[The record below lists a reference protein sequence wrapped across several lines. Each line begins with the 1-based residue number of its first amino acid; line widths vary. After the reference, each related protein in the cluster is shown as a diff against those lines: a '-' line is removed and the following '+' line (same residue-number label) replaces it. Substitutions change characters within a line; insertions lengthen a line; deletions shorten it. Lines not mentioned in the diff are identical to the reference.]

1 MIRRMP
7 YLVMAVLVLFIVTS
21 AYSQT
26 TSQLVGTV
34 TSDHAPLP
42 GATITISSP
51 ALQGVRTTVTGASGD
66 YNFGALP
73 PGEYSVT
80 INLQGMQTVRQNV
93 TLRLAQTSR
102 ADADLKVS
110 TVSEAITV
118 TAGAASVLE
127 TPQVSTSF
135 DASTIEHLPVGR
147 TIQSRVLLAPGVNND
162 GPNNQIVINGAQSF
176 DNLYLVNGVVVNDT
190 IRGQPQAAVIEDAIQ
205 ETTLLT
211 GGISAEYGRF
221 TGGVVN
227 TITKSGGNEFSGS
240 FRDNLSND
248 KWASKTAFRD
258 PVSGVG
264 EADHLSKINPVYEGT
279 FGGRIVRDRLWFFG
293 AGRKENSSVSNQ
305 TVGLNLPYTT
315 TGDQKRY
322 EVKMTGNLT
331 SKHTL
336 VGSYLKVQDVQSGT
350 KFGNIVDL
358 ASLRDVGNPIKLTA
372 FHYDGV
378 LTSNLLV
385 EGQWS
390 KKDFSIIGGGA
401 PLRDE
406 VGGTLLRDI
415 STGRRAWSPTFCGVC
430 EPKLRNNKDWMAKT
444 SYYLSTKNF
453 GSHTLGTGYDEF
465 HQLRNEN
472 NYQSG
477 SDFRLFGDFIYSGSQ
492 VFLHLD
498 PTKSGGT
505 SRSHFEWDP
514 LLALST
520 TSDFATKSVFVNDRW
535 SLNNHW
541 NFNLGARYDKNA
553 GHNQSGVATVNDSA
567 VSPRLG
573 MIFDAK
579 GDGKHRFSLNY
590 GRYVTKIDQGPA
602 DSTSTGGR
610 YATYQFQYLGPEINA
625 PGTPAAQ
632 LVPTSQVIKSA
643 FDWFH
648 ANGFTGNNALV
659 FQLSIPGLTEKIIG
673 NLKSPHMDEVTFGY
687 GLQLNPNTVLRADII
702 HRTWGDF
709 YVTTRDLTTGQTTTP
724 TGAKVDVGF
733 IGNSSSGLSRRYNA
747 LQLQGQ
753 TKLPLNILIGGNYTY
768 SKLRGNVE
776 GEEFNNATTTI
787 GVNGTSGSN
796 VYTLPEYPQ
805 YTAFAQNNP
814 VGFLAADIRHR
825 ANVWLQYSPPV
836 PYGKLDLSVLERYHS
851 GAPYSAAAVVDAR
864 ASATL
869 PNGVVNPGYAL
880 PPTQVQYY
888 IGGRGAYRLDSI
900 TDTGFDLN
908 YTIPLSRA
916 SLFLKADL
924 LNAFNQQGVEFAAT
938 SAGPV
943 IEQRVRT
950 RFNGAKFPDGTT
962 AVAFNPFTDT
972 PVAGVNYQLDPNF
985 GKATNKDAYQLP
997 RTYRF
1002 AVGLRF

>member
-7 YLVMAVLVLFIVTS
+7 YLAMAVLVLLITTS
-21 AYSQT
+21 AFSQT

-34 TSDHAPLP
+34 TSENAPLP
-42 GATITISSP
+42 GATVTISSP
-51 ALQGVRTTVTGASGD
+51 ALQGVRTTVTGAAGD

-73 PGEYSVT
+73 PGEYSITV
-80 INLQGMQTVRQNV
+80 NLQGMQTVRQTA

-110 TVSEAITV
+110 SVSEAITV

-135 DASTIEHLPVGR
+135 DAATIERLPVGR
-147 TIQSRVLLAPGVNND
+147 NIQSRVLLAPGVNND

-205 ETTLLT
+205 ETTILT

-240 FRDNLSND
+240 IRDNVNND
-248 KWASKTAFRD
+248 KWRLKTSFHD

-264 EADHLSKINPVYEGT
+264 EADHISKVTPVYEGT
-279 FGGRIVRDRLWFFG
+279 LGGRIVRDNLWFFV
-293 AGRKENSSVSNQ
+293 AGRKETSSISNQ

-315 TGDQKRY
+315 AGDQKRY
-322 EVKMTGNLT
+322 EVKLTGNLT

-336 VGSYLKVQDVQSGT
+336 VGSYLKVQDQQSGT

-358 ASLRDVGNPIKLTA
+358 ASLRAVGNPIKLSA
-372 FHYDGV
+372 FHYNGI
-378 LTSNLLV
+378 LTTNLLV
-385 EGQWS
+385 EAQWS

-430 EPKLRNNKDWMAKT
+430 PPKLRNNKDWLAKT
-444 SYYLSTKNF
+444 SYYLSTRNF

-477 SDFRLFGDFIYSGSQ
+477 SDFRLFGDFIYSGGQ
-492 VFLHLD
+492 VYLHLD
-498 PTKSGGT
+498 PTKTGTT

-514 LLALST
+514 LLGLSS
-520 TSDFATKSVFVNDRW
+520 TSDFATKSLFVNDRW

-541 NFNLGARYDKNA
+541 NFNLGARYDKNV

-573 MIFDAK
+573 MIFDVK

-632 LVPTSQVIKSA
+632 LVPTAQVIKSA

-648 ANGFTGNNALV
+648 ANGFTSNNALV
-659 FQLSIPGLTEKIIG
+659 YQLSIPGLTEKIVG
-673 NLKSPHMDEVTFGY
+673 SLKSPHMDEVTLGY
-687 GLQLNPNTVLRADII
+687 GVQPNPNIVLRADII
-702 HRTWGDF
+702 HRSWDDF
-709 YVTTRDLTTGQTTTP
+709 YVTTRNLTTGQATTP

-733 IGNSSSGLSRRYNA
+733 IENSGSGLSRRYNA

-753 TKLPLNILIGGNYTY
+753 AKLPLKILFGGNYTY
-768 SKLRGNVE
+768 SRLRGNVE

-796 VYTLPEYPQ
+796 VYTTPQYPQ
-805 YTAFAQNNP
+805 YTSFAQNNP

-825 ANVWLQYSPPV
+825 ANLWLQYSPWV
-836 PYGKLDLSVLERYHS
+836 PYGRLELAVLQRYHS
-851 GAPYSAAAVVDAR
+851 GAPYSAAAVVDSRVSTA
-864 ASATL
+864 L
-869 PNGVVNPGYAL
+869 PTGVANPGYAL

-888 IGGRGAYRLDSI
+888 VGGRGAYRLDSI
-900 TDTGFDLN
+900 SETGFN
-908 YTIPLSRA
+908 VSYSIPVSRA
-916 SLFLKADL
+916 NLFLKADL
-924 LNAFNQQGVEFAAT
+924 LNAFNQQRVEYAAT
-938 SAGPV
+938 SAGSV

-950 RFNGAKFPDGTT
+950 RFNGAKFPDGTP

-972 PVAGVNYQLDPNF
+972 PVAGVNYQFDKNF
-985 GKATNKDAYQLP
+985 GKPTNKDAYQTP

>member
-1 MIRRMP
+1 MIRRMR
-7 YLVMAVLVLFIVTS
+7 YLVFVVLVLMTS
-21 AYSQT
+21 SAFSQT

-34 TSDHAPLP
+34 TSDNAPLP
-42 GATITISSP
+42 GATVTISSP

-73 PGEYSVT
+73 PGQYSIT

-102 ADADLKVS
+102 ADADLKLS
-110 TVSEAITV
+110 SVSEAINV

-135 DASTIEHLPVGR
+135 DAATIERLPVGR
-147 TIQSRVLLAPGVNND
+147 NIQSRVLLAPGVNND

-227 TITKSGGNEFSGS
+227 TITKSGGNDFSGS

-248 KWASKTAFRD
+248 KWASKTAFHD

-264 EADHLSKINPVYEGT
+264 EADHLSKINPVYEST
-279 FGGRIVRDRLWFFG
+279 LGGRIVRDRLWFFA
-293 AGRKENSSVSNQ
+293 AGRKENSSITNQ

-315 TGDQKRY
+315 AGDQKRY
-322 EVKMTGNLT
+322 EVKLTGNLT

-336 VGSYLKVQDVQSGT
+336 VGSYLKVQDVSSGT

-358 ASLRDVGNPIKLTA
+358 ASLRSVGNPIKLTA
-372 FHYDGV
+372 FHYDGI

-385 EGQWS
+385 EAQWS

-430 EPKLRNNKDWMAKT
+430 EPKLRNNKDWLAKT

-465 HQLRNEN
+465 HQLRNEI

-477 SDFRLFGDFIYSGSQ
+477 SDFRLFGDFIYSNGQ

-498 PTKSGGT
+498 PTKSGTT

-514 LLALST
+514 LLGLST

-573 MIFDAK
+573 MMFDPK
-579 GDGKHRFSLNY
+579 GNGKHRFSLNY

-625 PGTPAAQ
+625 PGTPAAL

-648 ANGFTGNNALV
+648 ANGFTGNNALIY
-659 FQLSIPGLTEKIIG
+659 QLSIPGLTEKIVG
-673 NLKSPHMDEVTFGY
+673 SLKSPHMDEVTAGY
-687 GLQLNPNTVLRADII
+687 GLQLNPNSVLRADII
-702 HRTWGDF
+702 HRTWDDF
-709 YVTTRDLTTGQTTTP
+709 YVTTRDLSTGQATTP

-733 IGNSSSGLSRRYNA
+733 IQNSGSGLSRRYNA

-753 TKLPLNILIGGNYTY
+753 TKLPLKILLGGNYTY

-805 YTAFAQNNP
+805 YTSFAQNNP
-814 VGFLAADIRHR
+814 VGFLAADVRHR
-825 ANVWLQYSPPV
+825 ANLWLQYSPSV

-851 GAPYSAAAVVDAR
+851 GAPYSAAAVVDDR
-864 ASATL
+864 VSTTL

-888 IGGRGAYRLDSI
+888 VGGRGAYRLDSI
-900 TDTGFDLN
+900 TETGFDLN
-908 YTIPLSRA
+908 YSIPLSRA
-916 SLFLKADL
+916 SFFVKADL
-924 LNAFNQQGVEFAAT
+924 LNAFNQQKVEFAAT
-938 SAGPV
+938 SAGSV

-950 RFNGAKFPDGTT
+950 RFNGAKFPDGTP

-972 PVAGVNYQLDPNF
+972 PVAGVNYKFDTNF
-985 GKATNKDAYQLP
+985 GKPTNKDAYQLP